1 MNDEIREQISQEFHL
16 KIKPDSSDKILL
28 KKVYNAYFKKDVIKT
43 RHDEG
48 NKHYH
53 YYIPD
58 ELRDMF
64 KFGLQHLRP
73 LSMNND
79 TFDDLV
85 IEEESTGEICGSR
98 VTVI

>member
-1 MNDEIREQISQEFHL
+1 MSDHIREQISQEFHL
-16 KIKPDSSDKILL
+16 KVKSNPSDKILL
-28 KKVYNAYFKKDVIKT
+28 KKVYNAYFKTDVIKT

-53 YYIPD
+53 YCIPD

-73 LSMNND
+73 LPINND
-79 TFDDLV
+79 TFDDLI
-85 IEEESTGEICGSR
+85 IEEESTGKYVVPGLL
-98 VTVI
+98 